1 MKRNTFSVLCYAR
14 KREQG
19 KDKQYPIMVRIT
31 IDSEQV
37 QFNSQLMVDKKMWK
51 DGGVVGRSAT
61 AVYLRTQIEKIKTD
75 ITHIYEKEIENNRYP
90 SPLKL
95 KNIYLGIETKAN
107 TLLTVFKK
115 MNEEKRKEVGTS
127 LSQNTYKKY
136 DLTYR
141 RMEEYIQF
149 RFRKEKYKDIP
160 LTEINEEFINGFR
173 NFLRVDKKV
182 GHNATSKMMQLFKKA
197 VTRAR
202 NAGLI
207 QFNPFTQPITFV
219 QVDKGFL
226 TMDELQSIMDKEIE
240 VERLQRVRDVF
251 VFSCWTGLAYIDV
264 YLLKD
269 EHIQKYLER
278 LRDRGQDRH
287 HRQGGAG
294 LLREPLFRARRGQ
307 APVQLQQRTLGSRPA
322 DRLPELHQRLR
333 QHPRLIEKYTRD
345 NADIEKEI
353 PVLKQVVDETWKKE
367 DELKQLKAELAA
379 LDRWIL
385 LSLKSVDAQ
394 EANTEG
400 VTEIRPEPQA
410 PSVAQPAPSMPGNPA
425 VPASSEP
432 YIHRMPDY
440 MEHAAEHKP
449 PVLHAM
455 PKSISIKE
463 LMSAGKEKGMT
474 DGIPQP
480 EDGTEKP
487 QEKPKWRMKL

>member
-75 ITHIYEKEIENNRYP
+75 LTRIYEKEIENNRYP

-251 VFSCWTGLAYIDV
+251 VFSCFTNVALNRI
-264 YLLKD
+264 YL
-269 EHIQKYLER
+269 
-278 LRDRGQDRH
+278 
-287 HRQGGAG
+287 
-294 LLREPLFRARRGQ
+294 
-307 APVQLQQRTLGSRPA
+307 
-322 DRLPELHQRLR
+322 
-333 QHPRLIEKYTRD
+333 
-345 NADIEKEI
+345 
-353 PVLKQVVDETWKKE
+353 
-367 DELKQLKAELAA
+367 
-379 LDRWIL
+379 
-385 LSLKSVDAQ
+385 
-394 EANTEG
+394 
-400 VTEIRPEPQA
+400 
-410 PSVAQPAPSMPGNPA
+410 
-425 VPASSEP
+425 
-432 YIHRMPDY
+432 
-440 MEHAAEHKP
+440 
-449 PVLHAM
+449 
-455 PKSISIKE
+455 
-463 LMSAGKEKGMT
+463 
-474 DGIPQP
+474 
-480 EDGTEKP
+480 
-487 QEKPKWRMKL
+487 